1 MKPSN
6 VSPRPILKRSPSTCH
21 ENDSELPFYGIQ
33 AVHFPPSPSLSRF
46 YHAHPSSIYDRSPI
60 VVSTN
65 ACALPERGCPGRTY
79 TLDER
84 NLSASQQ
91 PTISAPPSRGGH
103 LHPRALSQWPVQYL
117 PNGSPQCPSLIPDLS
132 SESEES
138 DGFISPPPE
147 TSFASF
153 GPNSYSRR
161 ADKHPSQLSLDNAVY
176 FTAKLDNI
184 QHPSLVESREKS
196 RPDRDRIRS
205 PAGPGEVAADDPGYD
220 DDRDVP
226 ASSPR
231 SISPRKNRSRK
242 HLSSRAKV
250 GFDDKS
256 DGGCLG
262 GF

>member
-1 MKPSN
+1 MKSTVP
-6 VSPRPILKRSPSTCH
+6 PRPILKRSPTACP

-60 VVSTN
+60 VVSAN

-84 NLSASQQ
+84 TPSTSQQ
-91 PTISAPPSRGGH
+91 PMSLAPPPRGGH
-103 LHPRALSQWPVQYL
+103 LHPRALSQRPAQYL
-117 PNGSPQCPSLIPDLS
+117 QNEIPPHCPPLIPDLS

-147 TSFASF
+147 MSYSSF
-153 GPNSYSRR
+153 GSKSQSRR
-161 ADKHPSQLSLDNAVY
+161 VDRHPSQLSLDNAVY
-176 FTAKLDNI
+176 FTTRLDNM
-184 QHPSLVESREKS
+184 QLPSPADPRGKS
-196 RPDRDRIRS
+196 RRDRERIRS
-205 PAGPGEVAADDPGYD
+205 PVGPGEVAADDPGYD

-226 ASSPR
+226 PSSSG
-231 SISPRKNRSRK
+231 SISPRKPRCRK
-242 HLSSRAKV
+242 HLSSRTKT
-250 GFDDKS
+250 GFDDNG